1 MGIRFSCHGCAK
13 PLNIKTEL
21 AGRRGLCPECGT
33 KFRIPLADAEFSTP
47 ITPHAPQAGKAVT
60 PNEPSAA
67 AATATPQPAT
77 PNPAIKQN
85 GAPRQPAAPSTASS
99 PSTAA
104 SPSAEVSPSTADA
117 PQSEPQIE
125 PHPGG
130 QQPATN
136 QPATTDAV
144 NAAATNS
151 TAPSAPSASAEPELL
166 ASESTATWYVRPPS
180 GGQYGPATS
189 AMLKV
194 WIDEGRVAKTA
205 LLWKDGWPQW
215 REASE
220 ALPEIADSLPGSMS
234 LETAEPFP
242 DGPGGSKLT
251 TPIAHEKTS
260 RIYSEFAGDAKIG
273 AVRRKRSSRRITL
286 VAILAALV
294 VGLIVT
300 LFLVASTSG

>member
-1 MGIRFSCHGCAK
+1 M
-13 PLNIKTEL
+13 NIKTEL
-21 AGRRGLCPECGT
+21 AGRRGLCPECGI
-33 KFRIPLADAEFSTP
+33 KFRIPLSDAEFSTP
-47 ITPHAPQAGKAVT
+47 IAPTGTQAAKAVT

-67 AATATPQPAT
+67 AAAPQPAANT
-77 PNPAIKQN
+77 TIKQN
-85 GAPRQPAAPSTASS
+85 GAPRQPAGVS
-99 PSTAA
+99 PT
-104 SPSAEVSPSTADA
+104 AEVSPSPENA
-117 PQSEPQIE
+117 PQTGQLPS
-125 PHPGG
+125 G
-130 QQPATN
+130 QQPPATESESVTN
-136 QPATTDAV
+136 QPASTDAV
-144 NAAATNS
+144 NAAAATS
-151 TAPSAPSASAEPELL
+151 TVPSAGEPDLL
-166 ASESTATWYVRPPS
+166 SSESTATWYVRPPS

-234 LETAEPFP
+234 LETADSFP
-242 DGPGGSKLT
+242 DGPSGSKLT

-260 RIYSEFAGDAKIG
+260 RIHSEFAGDAKIG